1 MAFEK
6 RVERHVRLDLMHS
19 DAYYIWNLL
28 HDGSIVAFEGE
39 CPGNI
44 SVKVEIEYLCE
55 VLAVGSTFLWVH
67 LHGCSTIAYIPFND
81 STPITDLT
89 QLRDCD
95 LEILSAKNEEGHISV
110 CCTDCILHLN
120 YVDATCELDN
130 GASVTFATLFQACK
144 QYWDELG
151 TE

>member
-1 MAFEK
+1 MK
-6 RVERHVRLDLMHS
+6 LDLMRS

-39 CPGNI
+39 YPGDI

-67 LHGCSTIAYIPFND
+67 LHGCSAIAYTPFND

-95 LEILSAKNEEGHISV
+95 LEILSAKNEEGHILV
-110 CCTDCILHLN
+110 CGTDGILRLN
-120 YVDATCELDN
+120 YVEATYELDN
-130 GASVTFATLFQACK
+130 GAAVTFATLLQASK
-144 QYWDELG
+144 KYWNEW
-151 TE
+151 ERSNRE